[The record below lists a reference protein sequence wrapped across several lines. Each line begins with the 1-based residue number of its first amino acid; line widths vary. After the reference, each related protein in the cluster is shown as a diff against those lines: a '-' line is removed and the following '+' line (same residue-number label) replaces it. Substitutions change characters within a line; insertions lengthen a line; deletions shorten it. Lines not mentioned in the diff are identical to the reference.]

1 MVTCGIKN
9 NTTSRLVVF
18 FCMILMAIS
27 VSQGGNLKKKVEIKD
42 SAANKLGHF
51 GSRSPAYRTLNFWH
65 TPEALIG
72 SLRHSF
78 FLDCLRE
85 ALYNFNSPSYFPCF
99 TPFYISHAMPF
110 HIPPSWFPPPHK
122 FFLSF
127 SLEDKTSAPDVFSS
141 CSFIPRADFE
151 TSLVMVS
158 CYGYEIWRHK

>member
-9 NTTSRLVVF
+9 NTTSRQVVF
-18 FCMILMAIS
+18 FVWFSWRFLS
-27 VSQGGNLKKKVEIKD
+27 VREATLKKMVEIKD

-85 ALYNFNSPSYFPCF
+85 ALYNFNSPSSFPCF
-99 TPFYISHAMPF
+99 TPFYIPHAMPF
-110 HIPPSWFPPPHK
+110 HIPPSSPPPIR
-122 FFLSF
+122 FFWVF
-127 SLEDKTSAPDVFSS
+127 FLEDKTSAPTFSVAVRS
-141 CSFIPRADFE
+141 
-151 TSLVMVS
+151 SLSQILRRV
-158 CYGYEIWRHK
+158 